1 MSIQLVGKVVIVKKI
16 MWWHQNRKR
25 LNWLKQFMDQVSTAS
40 FEAFWYEVFLSWGFP
55 APLICNRDTPVS
67 QVLYIVG
74 CWCNFLILFYMSIK
88 KSGRNSKGSSWL

>member
-16 MWWHQNRKR
+16 MWWLQNRKR

-74 CWCNFLILFYMSIK
+74 CWCNFLILFYMIR
-88 KSGRNSKGSSWL
+88 G